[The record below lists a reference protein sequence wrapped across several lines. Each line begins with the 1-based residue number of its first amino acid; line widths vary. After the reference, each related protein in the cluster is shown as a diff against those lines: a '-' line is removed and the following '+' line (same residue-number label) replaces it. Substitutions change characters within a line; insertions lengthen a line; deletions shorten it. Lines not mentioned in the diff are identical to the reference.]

1 MLPEA
6 KFLGKEEMLPE
17 NFGFIH
23 ETEAPS
29 GPPMTK
35 ATSKIRVYTSFDERL
50 HGDKLLE
57 KQSLAM
63 VSPSILAR
71 VFRLTCHSFGA
82 LSSPLLHRV

>member
-1 MLPEA
+1 
-6 KFLGKEEMLPE
+6 
-17 NFGFIH
+17 
-23 ETEAPS
+23 
-29 GPPMTK
+29 MTK

-71 VFRLTCHSFGA
+71 VF
-82 LSSPLLHRV
+82 